1 MGSESELI
9 WGRSAPVEEL
19 REELRGL
26 ARTGFRAVLV
36 VGESGV
42 GKELVAQTLHR
53 THRPCGPLE
62 TFNCPAVPADHLEAE
77 LFGTCRGAY
86 PGAID
91 RPGAAERAKDGI
103 LFLDEVASMP
113 ETHQAKVLRL
123 LESGEGRRLGATR
136 SYRAGFGVV
145 AATNEDIGGL
155 VDRGSFRADLY
166 YRLTQDGVLRVPPL
180 REHPEDVP
188 ILVRRF
194 LCELNDT
201 AEPGAEAIVRLQRER
216 WPGNVRQLR
225 AAVRVASR
233 LAAGAPLGVAHVER
247 ALLRLGTVGLGSVGA
262 QRGFAVS
269 GFHEATLELRRE
281 LLVEALSVA
290 AGNQTLAGI
299 LLGLHR
305 RRNEPDGPLD
315 LRARKLA
322 HRKFGYWWARAVAR
336 ERSTPDT
343 PDGGVAAPTGW
354 RGSSAP
360 RPGSRLP

>member
-1 MGSESELI
+1 MGSESE
-9 WGRSAPVEEL
+9 GFCGHSVVVEEL
-19 REELRGL
+19 RKELRGL
-26 ARTGFRAVLV
+26 ARVGFRAVLV

-53 THRPCGPLE
+53 DRSQRGPLE
-62 TFNCPAVPADHLEAE
+62 TFNCPAIPADHLEAE

-91 RPGAAERAKDGI
+91 RPGVAERAKDGI
-103 LFLDEVASMP
+103 LFLDEVGSMS

-123 LESGEGRRLGATR
+123 LESGEGRRLGASR
-136 SYRAGFGVV
+136 SYRASFGVV
-145 AATNEDIGGL
+145 AATNEDIAAL
-155 VDRGSFRADLY
+155 VDRGCFRADLY

-194 LCELNDT
+194 LCELNDPAEPT
-201 AEPGAEAIVRLQRER
+201 AEAVARLQREH

-233 LAAGAPLGVAHVER
+233 LAEGASLEVTHVER
-247 ALLRLGTVGLGSVGA
+247 ALSRLGPVGRGPVERPGGS
-262 QRGFAVS
+262 AVS
-269 GFHEATLELRRE
+269 GFHDATLELRRE
-281 LLVEALSVA
+281 LLVEALSMA
-290 AGNQTLAGI
+290 GGNQTLAGI

-305 RRNEPDGPLD
+305 RRNEPEAPLD

-322 HRKFGYWWARAVAR
+322 HRKFGYWWTRAVAP
-336 ERSTPDT
+336 E
-343 PDGGVAAPTGW
+343 
-354 RGSSAP
+354 
-360 RPGSRLP
+360 